1 MKITD
6 EMLFEA
12 APQAAKLFLDTLP
25 DREACRRDFPVEF
38 EEKMGALLT
47 YSKRR
52 RPWKALLAAA
62 AIIGALTL
70 GLTVGADSQ
79 SDYQLYWSQSDGV
92 MRYVV
97 RLERKTNRDFQP
109 VELADPPQ
117 GFTLKRSGMNG
128 EYEYHVTY
136 RNENDGYFSVTQ
148 RTDDEYSG
156 MILGDYRG
164 AEVEIGGRLGMLAE
178 SNEGESRMLLWTDG
192 PYILMIH
199 ADGVSTEDLLQIAE
213 ALKW

>member
-25 DREACRRDFPVEF
+25 DQEACRKDFPVEF
-38 EEKMGALLT
+38 EENMDALLT
-47 YSKRR
+47 RPKRR

-62 AIIGALTL
+62 AIIGALTV
-70 GLTVGADSQ
+70 GLTVGAGSR
-79 SDYQLYWSQSDGV
+79 SDYQIYWSQSDGV
-92 MRYVV
+92 IRYVV
-97 RLERKTNRDFQP
+97 RLEHKTNRDFQP

-117 GFTLKRSGMNG
+117 GFTLERGGMNG
-128 EYEYHVTY
+128 EREYHVTY

-148 RTDDEYSG
+148 RADDEYSG

-164 AEVEIGGRLGMLAE
+164 TEVEIGGRLGMLAE
-178 SNEGESRMLLWTDG
+178 SNDKENRMLLWTDG
-192 PYILMIH
+192 PYILMIY
-199 ADGVSTEDLLQIAE
+199 ADGVSAEGLLQIAE